1 MIVCTFTDE
10 DFGEVKMDLCKETGT
25 LKMND
30 LLVITNTPSDFDK
43 DMIFRAWAVFK
54 ANYASYG
61 FVSVDYNQISQMEI
75 EYE

>member
-10 DFGEVKMDLCKETGT
+10 DFGEVKMDLCQETGT
-25 LKMND
+25 LKMDD
-30 LLVITNTPSDFDK
+30 LLVITNVPSDFDE

-54 ANYASYG
+54 ANYSSYG
-61 FVSVDYNQISQMEI
+61 FVSVDYDQISQMEI